1 LYFSLRVDKE
11 YKSVKVNYDNYSYK
25 GSVDWEIFPKS
36 PWNFGLVFDKTNPV
50 RGFDVVENQIG
61 RYPFADKGD
70 MIWSADSGK
79 YIMCTSDAAV
89 LIKARGVRIPGWTMI
104 DNSAALP
111 PVSPVKPEGYPEVIE
126 LVPYGSARLRITEF
140 PYINSALI
148 QDVIR

>member
-1 LYFSLRVDKE
+1 
-11 YKSVKVNYDNYSYK
+11 
-25 GSVDWEIFPKS
+25 
-36 PWNFGLVFDKTNPV
+36 
-50 RGFDVVENQIG
+50 
-61 RYPFADKGD
+61 
-70 MIWSADSGK
+70 
-79 YIMCTSDAAV
+79 
-89 LIKARGVRIPGWTMI
+89 MI